1 MLKNMLHV
9 PLAEFKSATKPFS
22 AKRRKLGQVL
32 LAYEGGFLSIE
43 SGELTVVMRA
53 WGDWGGRAQFA
64 PEILRALATVP
75 PSQNPVTI
83 SYADGHLLLGGMTVS
98 CKWQASGAAPDG
110 SPLGASLMEL
120 LVLDRAMPRV
130 EATGSSHVA
139 TKVRQAKQTAARRIR
154 TAAKHLNE
162 LGVSEDEIRILV
174 EAKIAAEWAR
184 VTHGSDR

>member
-83 SYADGHLLLGGMTVS
+83 SYADGHLLLGGMTIS
-98 CKWQASGAAPDG
+98 CKWQAAGAAPGG
-110 SPLGASLMEL
+110 SPLGGGLPGL
-120 LVLDRAMPRV
+120 LCRDEGAPS
-130 EATGSSHVA
+130 EADS
-139 TKVRQAKQTAARRIR
+139 R
-154 TAAKHLNE
+154 TPHQ
-162 LGVSEDEIRILV
+162 DCR
-174 EAKIAAEWAR
+174 EALE
-184 VTHGSDR
+184 